1 MSYETLL
8 IEREGGLTWCTLNRP
23 DSLNAMNPQLVDD
36 LRDFFGGLPDDRET
50 RVVVLRGNGR
60 AFCAGLDLKE
70 PQDVTGGVPQG
81 LRMQRHISEL
91 VLLMRRAPQPFIAC
105 VHGAA
110 CGGGFSLALA
120 SDVRI
125 AGESARM
132 NAAFIRIGL
141 SACDVGSSYFLPR
154 LVGASVASE
163 LLLTGRFIEAERA
176 LQTGLVSAVVPDA
189 ELPKAAREIAEEMLA
204 TTPLGLRL
212 TKECLNASI
221 DAASLDSVIAME
233 DRNQILAAQSKDFRE
248 GMTAFMQKRKPAYSD
263 E

>member
-1 MSYETLL
+1 MSYETLQ

-23 DSLNAMNPQLVDD
+23 DSLNAMNAQLVDD

-81 LRMQRHISEL
+81 LRVQRHISEL

-154 LVGASVASE
+154 LVGASLASE
-163 LLLTGRFIEAERA
+163 LLLTGRFIHADRA

-204 TTPLGLRL
+204 NTPLGLRL
-212 TKECLNASI
+212 TKECLNVSI
-221 DAASLDSVIAME
+221 DASSIESVIAME
-233 DRNQILAAQSKDFRE
+233 DRNQILCANSKDFRE
-248 GMTAFMQKRKPAYSD
+248 GMRAFMEKRAPEYSD